1 MQALRGFV
9 ILSLMRNV
17 FRLPE
22 NTLHQRLVSIWGI
35 LQWLVLPVFADQPN
49 LLIIQ
54 TDEHHY
60 NTLGCYGGQFVETP
74 NIDRLAKEGA
84 LCSSFYATTP
94 VCSPSRGA
102 LITGLYPQHNHVVQ
116 NNIPLADHMVTF
128 AEVLRQRDYRTGF
141 IGKWHLDGAGKP
153 QWAPQRRFGFDDNRF
168 MFNRGHW
175 KKFELINGLPRVGGR
190 NQKGQPNYDL
200 NGADHQ
206 TFSTDFLVDRAIEF
220 METEGGR
227 PFCLMLSLPDPHGP
241 NTVREPYD
249 SMYDDVVIPIPSTIR
264 KPEAQIPAWAPS
276 EGKLTVATLRR
287 LMPHYFG
294 MVKCIDDNVGRIL
307 AHLEQTGQLDRTL
320 VVFTSDHGDL
330 CGEHGR
336 LNKGNPYE
344 GSARIPFL
352 LRYPSRVKGHTR
364 IDVALSC
371 VDFMPTV
378 FSLMGV
384 NSKMTTDGRD
394 ASDWFEGRS
403 PEGWQDR
410 AFLRSTTGQRWL
422 CAVSD
427 RFKLVYSKN
436 ERPWLM
442 DLKADPEEAFNHFQD
457 PEHASVIRQLTRDL
471 LNYCEIEKDPY
482 GQIPEIQ
489 QAMQAALR

>member
-1 MQALRGFV
+1 
-9 ILSLMRNV
+9 MRTSIKSSE
-17 FRLPE
+17 FTLPI
-22 NTLHQRLVSIWGI
+22 RLVAIGS
-35 LQWLVLPVFADQPN
+35 LLLSMAFPALADPPN

-60 NTLGCYGGQFVETP
+60 NTLGCYGGQIVKTP
-74 NIDRLAKEGA
+74 HIDRLAKEGA

-102 LITGLYPQHNHVVQ
+102 LVSGLYPQHNHVVQ
-116 NNIPLADHMVTF
+116 NNIPLADHVITF
-128 AEVLRQRDYRTGF
+128 AEVLKQQDYKTGF
-141 IGKWHLDGAGKP
+141 IGKWHLDGGGKP
-153 QWAPQRRFGFDDNRF
+153 QWAPERKFGFEDNRF

-175 KKFELINGLPRVGGR
+175 KKFELINGKPRVGAR
-190 NQKGQPNYDL
+190 NQKDQPNYNL
-200 NGADHQ
+200 NGADDK

-220 METEGGR
+220 MQDAGSN

-249 SMYDDVVIPIPSTIR
+249 SMYDDVEVPIPSTIR
-264 KPEAQIPAWAPS
+264 KPEAQIPAWAPT
-276 EGKLTVATLRR
+276 EGKLTAATLRR
-287 LMPHYFG
+287 LMPNYFG
-294 MVKCIDDNVGRIL
+294 MVKCIDDNVGRML
-307 AHLEQTGQLDRTL
+307 AHLEQAGKLDQTV

-352 LRYPSRVKGHTR
+352 LRYPAKVKGETR

-378 FSLMGV
+378 FALMGV
-384 NSKMTTDGRD
+384 KSKVSTDGRD
-394 ASDWFEGRS
+394 ASDWFKGKL
-403 PEGWQDR
+403 PQGWQDQ
-410 AFLRSTTGQRWL
+410 AYLRGTTGQRWL

-427 RFKLVYSKN
+427 RFKLVYSKD

-442 DLKADPEEAFNHFQD
+442 DLKMDPEEAFNHFGNSD
-457 PEHASVIRQLTRDL
+457 HAGVIRQLTRGL
-471 LNYCEIEKDPY
+471 LNYCETGKDPY
-482 GQIPEIQ
+482 GQVPEIQ
-489 QAMQAALR
+489 QSMQAALR